1 MYRAIEFC
9 MPLVSFGA
17 ALVVLGWLVRS
28 RLARFALDHPNRRS
42 LHHAPTPRVGGI
54 GVLVGVALAL
64 ATVGADTVPVLG
76 AGLALLA
83 TVSLADDMRSI
94 GVAARLTTHLV
105 AAGLLAAAVV
115 YTQMGLAP
123 TIVVALGVAWMINLY
138 NFMDGSDGL
147 AGGMALFGFS
157 FYGLAAWLGG
167 HEAYAL
173 LNLSIAASAAAF
185 LCFNFHPAR
194 IFLGDIGAVPLGY
207 LAAALGLI
215 GWNRE
220 LWPLWFPLLVF
231 SPFIVDASLTLA
243 RRAARRERVWEA
255 HFDHYYQRLIR
266 MGWGHRRTALIEYA
280 LMLLSG
286 LAALAALAAGT
297 AAQALLFAT
306 AVLVYAALAVAVDR
320 AWFRFHARQHA

>member
-1 MYRAIEFC
+1 

-17 ALVVLGWLVRS
+17 ALVVLRWLVRS
-28 RLARFALDHPNRRS
+28 RLARLALDHPNRRS

-54 GVLVGVALAL
+54 GVLVGVGIALAV
-64 ATVGADTVPVLG
+64 VGADTMRALG
-76 AGLALLA
+76 AGLVVLA
-83 TVSLADDMRSI
+83 AVSLADDVR
-94 GVAARLTTHLV
+94 GVGIATRLAAHFV
-105 AAGLLAAAVV
+105 AAGLLVASVV
-115 YTQMGLAP
+115 YTQMGLAASVL
-123 TIVVALGVAWMINLY
+123 IAVGVVWMINLY

-157 FYGLAAWLGG
+157 FYGLGAWLGG
-167 HEAYAL
+167 NEAYAL
-173 LNLSIAASAAAF
+173 LNLSIAAAAAAF

-194 IFLGDIGAVPLGY
+194 VFLGDIGAVPLGY

-215 GWNRE
+215 GWNRG

-266 MGWGHRRTALIEYA
+266 MGWGHRRTALSEYA
-280 LMLLSG
+280 LMFLCGFAAVTALS
-286 LAALAALAAGT
+286 AGT
-297 AAQALLFAT
+297 AAQALLVGA
-306 AVLVYAALAVAVDR
+306 AALVYAVLAVAVDL
-320 AWFRFHARQHA
+320 AWFRFHARQSA

>member
-1 MYRAIEFC
+1 MYRAIELC

-28 RLARFALDHPNRRS
+28 RVARFALDHPNRRS
-42 LHHAPTPRVGGI
+42 LHHAPTPRIGGM
-54 GVLVGVALAL
+54 GVLVGVAIAL
-64 ATVGADTVPVLG
+64 AVVGADTLSTLG
-76 AGLALLA
+76 PGLALLA
-83 TVSLADDMRSI
+83 AVSLADDLR
-94 GVAARLTTHLV
+94 GVGVVARLTAHLV
-105 AAGLLAAAVV
+105 AAGLLAASVV
-115 YTQMGLAP
+115 YTQMGLAA
-123 TIVVALGVAWMINLY
+123 TVVIAVGAAWMINLY

-157 FYGLAAWLGG
+157 FYGVAAWLGG
-167 HEAYAL
+167 NETYAL
-173 LNLSIAASAAAF
+173 LNSSIAATAAAF

-194 IFLGDIGAVPLGY
+194 VFLGDIGAVPLGY

-215 GWNRE
+215 GWDRG

-280 LMLLSG
+280 LMFLCG
-286 LAALAALAAGT
+286 LAAVTALYAGT
-297 AAQALLFAT
+297 AAQAVLIAS
-306 AVLVYAALAVAVDR
+306 AVLVYAALALAVDR
-320 AWFRFHARQHA
+320 AWFRFHARQQA

>member
-1 MYRAIEFC
+1 MYRAIELC
-9 MPLVSFGA
+9 TPVLSFGA

-28 RLARFALDHPNRRS
+28 RVARFALDHPNRRS

-54 GVLVGVALAL
+54 GVLAGIAIALGM
-64 ATVGADTVPVLG
+64 VGADTVPVLG
-76 AGLALLA
+76 PGLALLA
-83 TVSLADDMRSI
+83 AVSFADDVR
-94 GVAARLTTHLV
+94 GVRVAVRLAAHLI
-105 AAGLLAAAVV
+105 AAGLLSGSIV
-115 YTQMGLAP
+115 YTQMGVAAAL
-123 TIVVALGVAWMINLY
+123 IIALGAAWMINLY

-157 FYGLAAWLGG
+157 FYGVAAWLGG
-167 HEAYAL
+167 NETYAL
-173 LNLSIAASAAAF
+173 LNLSIAAAAAGF

-194 IFLGDIGAVPLGY
+194 VFLGDIGAVPLGY

-215 GWNRE
+215 GWNRD

-231 SPFIVDASLTLA
+231 SPFIVDASVTLA

-280 LMLLSG
+280 LMFLCG
-286 LAALAALAAGT
+286 LAAVAALSAGT
-297 AAQALLFAT
+297 ATQAILVGT
-306 AVLVYAALAVAVDR
+306 AVLMYAALAVAVDR
-320 AWFRFHARQHA
+320 AWVRFHGRQRA

>member
-1 MYRAIEFC
+1 

-17 ALVVLGWLVRS
+17 ALVVLRWLVRS
-28 RLARFALDHPNRRS
+28 RLARLALDHPNRRS

-54 GVLVGVALAL
+54 GVLVGVGIALAV
-64 ATVGADTVPVLG
+64 VGADTVRTLG
-76 AGLALLA
+76 AGLVVLA
-83 TVSLADDMRSI
+83 AVSLADDVR
-94 GVAARLTTHLV
+94 GVGIATRLAAHFV
-105 AAGLLAAAVV
+105 AAGLLVGSVV
-115 YTQMGLAP
+115 YTQMGLAASLL
-123 TIVVALGVAWMINLY
+123 IAVGAVWMINLY

-157 FYGLAAWLGG
+157 FYALAAWLGG
-167 HEAYAL
+167 NEAYAL
-173 LNLSIAASAAAF
+173 LNLSIAAAAAAF

-194 IFLGDIGAVPLGY
+194 VFLGDIGAVPLGY

-215 GWNRE
+215 GWNRG

-266 MGWGHRRTALIEYA
+266 MGWGHRRTALSEYA
-280 LMLLSG
+280 LMFLCGFAAVTALS
-286 LAALAALAAGT
+286 AGT
-297 AAQALLFAT
+297 AAQALLVGA
-306 AVLVYAALAVAVDR
+306 AVLVYAVLAAAVDL
-320 AWFRFHARQHA
+320 AWFRFHARQSA